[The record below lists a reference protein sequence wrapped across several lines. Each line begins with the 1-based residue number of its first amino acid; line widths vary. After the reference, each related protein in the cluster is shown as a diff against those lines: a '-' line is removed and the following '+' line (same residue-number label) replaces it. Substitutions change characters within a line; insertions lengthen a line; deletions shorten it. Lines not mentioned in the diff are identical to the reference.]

1 VSFLLLLCTF
11 GVCRLFPFFSLSL
24 PSGKE
29 CVCHYFGPKEIT
41 HSKKDCGSGCAVV
54 VVAQGLGFGELDA
67 PVRIKKRK
75 RKKALA

>member
-1 VSFLLLLCTF
+1 VFFSFCYALSVFVGCFL
-11 GVCRLFPFFSLSL
+11 FSLSL